1 MITRILFKA
10 FGGDLDSDVFSL
22 LTGRW
27 AYNSGGSLSVEWGGG
42 LKAVVYGAVERR
54 DTAKILHKTRTFGI
68 SLPSITGRGSNH
80 VFM

>member
-1 MITRILFKA
+1 MYFLCLQAGGRITP
-10 FGGDLDSDVFSL
+10 GG
-22 LTGRW
+22 
-27 AYNSGGSLSVEWGGG
+27 AYQWSGGGGG

-54 DTAKILHKTRTFGI
+54 NTAKILHKTRTFGI